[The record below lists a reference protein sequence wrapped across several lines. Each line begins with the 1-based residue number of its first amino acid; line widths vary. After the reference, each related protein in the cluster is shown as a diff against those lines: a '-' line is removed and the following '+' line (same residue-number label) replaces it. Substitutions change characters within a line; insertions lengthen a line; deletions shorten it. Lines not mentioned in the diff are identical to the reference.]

1 MRMRTATTTL
11 ALALLATAACSGK
24 RVHEEPIMDQ
34 GDRVEVPDGT
44 AERAADDGST
54 AATRDE
60 ITARALD
67 TCEGEGCEAIVR
79 QELALGLNRDGVL
92 AATRT
97 TGTAWSV
104 REAGS
109 STVMTPASLTQPPSD
124 ASGDLVMVQL
134 EDGRV
139 TRYAY
144 RESQGVRLV
153 SSPQDATTEGRAL
166 ARAEQLLRQG
176 DDYAAQGDLD
186 RALDAYDRADVL
198 APNDPMIAY
207 RIATVLDK
215 QLRPI
220 QALIQYKLFLH
231 RLELE
236 RIEARGEAAAKLAD
250 AIAQARQRII
260 ILERESR

>member
-1 MRMRTATTTL
+1 MRNATILVL
-11 ALALLATAACSGK
+11 AVLTAACSSK
-24 RVHEEPIMDQ
+24 RVHEEPIIEQ
-34 GDRVEVPDGT
+34 GDRVEAPDGT
-44 AERAADDGST
+44 AQRGSSGSSEASERED
-54 AATRDE
+54 

-67 TCEGEGCEAIVR
+67 SCEAEACEAIVR

-97 TGTAWSV
+97 TGSAWSI
-104 REAGS
+104 REAGG

-134 EDGRV
+134 EDGSV
-139 TRYAY
+139 ARYAY

-153 SSPQDATTEGRAL
+153 ASPEDATTEGRARD
-166 ARAEQLLRQG
+166 RAEQLLREG
-176 DDYAAQGDLD
+176 DDYVAQGDLD
-186 RALDAYDRADVL
+186 RALDRYDRADVL
-198 APNDPMIAY
+198 APGDPMVDY

-220 QALIQYKLFLH
+220 QALIQYRLFLH
-231 RLELE
+231 QLELE

-260 ILERESR
+260 VLERETR